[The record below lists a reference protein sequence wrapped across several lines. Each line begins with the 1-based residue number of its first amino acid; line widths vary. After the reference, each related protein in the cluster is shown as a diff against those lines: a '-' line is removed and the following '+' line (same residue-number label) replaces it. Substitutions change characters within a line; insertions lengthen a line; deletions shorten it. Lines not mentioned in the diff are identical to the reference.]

1 MGSYI
6 VKVLEAQF
14 VTHDVKR
21 FVVEKPTG
29 YTFIPGQATDVA
41 VNLPDWKDK
50 TRPFTFT
57 GLNMWGTLEFLIKIY
72 ADTNGVTHQLGKTN
86 AGAELIIGEPFG
98 AIQYQGRGV
107 FIAGGA
113 GVTPFIA
120 IFRELYRV
128 KQLMGNRLINS
139 NKTSADVIL
148 GTELEM
154 MLKENLLNVYTREN
168 VIGYLDRRINR
179 DFLIEHIADFGQHFY
194 VCGPDK
200 FVADIKEILLDL
212 GANLESLVIEK

>member
-200 FVADIKEILLDL
+200 FVTDIKEILLDL

>member
-148 GTELEM
+148 STELEM

-200 FVADIKEILLDL
+200 FVTDIKEILLDL

>member
-86 AGAELIIGEPFG
+86 AGAELVIGEPFG

-179 DFLIEHIADFGQHFY
+179 DFLIEHIADYGQHFY
-194 VCGPDK
+194 V
-200 FVADIKEILLDL
+200 
-212 GANLESLVIEK
+212 